1 MFGQLYWWYVVDAAS
16 AIARKHSPT
25 ENSQSFALGISLLLL
40 LSGLQILGS
49 GVVLLI
55 YLLRLGS
62 VALHF
67 DWL

>member
-1 MFGQLYWWYVVDAAS
+1 MDAAS
-16 AIARKHSPT
+16 DIARKHSLT
-25 ENSQSFALGISLLLL
+25 ENSRSFALGITLLLL

-49 GVVLLI
+49 GVVLLM

-67 DWL
+67 